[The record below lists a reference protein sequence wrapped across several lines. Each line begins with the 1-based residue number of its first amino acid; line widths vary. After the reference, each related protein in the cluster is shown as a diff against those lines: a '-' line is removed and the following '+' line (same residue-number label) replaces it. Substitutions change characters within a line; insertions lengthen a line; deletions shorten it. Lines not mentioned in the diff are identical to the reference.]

1 MTKIRKGND
10 IEIQWEIYAI
20 QGMDEVPY
28 VLSGKTLTLYL
39 RNQFGKTEVHN
50 FKTDRHIL
58 SFVFYGKDQKQI
70 GAYSLELVENDG
82 REGMHTVDEC
92 DAFTLVSHSC
102 QAGGESEGRVE
113 CIHLQFRSQMTF
125 GSPSSGGVSNVV
137 VDSVLSDTSENPVQ
151 NKVVTKA
158 INAKVDKVEGKQL
171 STEDFT
177 TALKNKLEGLN
188 AFDPTE
194 INNAIKELQDFVNAL
209 VNGDATEAI
218 ESLNE
223 VLAFL
228 QGIDDTASLEGIV
241 SAILQQIADVRSA
254 IPTKTSD
261 LTNDSGYLTE
271 HQDISGLATKENIAA
286 IQSDINGIK
295 ERNTAQDGQIADNKT
310 RIDATAT
317 IVGQLSQKID
327 ILNGTGEGSVINT
340 VSTEIAKLIAEAPD
354 ALDTLK
360 EIADFIEA
368 DATRAAE
375 ILTKLD
381 DHESRIA
388 KIEREAGFTVMSEAQ
403 YEMLP
408 EKEDKLYFLYED

>member
-1 MTKIRKGND
+1 MDKIRKGND
-10 IEIQWEIYAI
+10 ISVEWAI
-20 QGMDEVPY
+20 FIDSEGQQAPY
-28 VLSGKTLTLYL
+28 DLTGRKLTMYL
-39 RNQFGKTEVHN
+39 TNRYGTSQVSDFKTEGN
-50 FKTDRHIL
+50 IL
-58 SFVFYGKDQKQI
+58 RWTFYGKDQKHL
-70 GAYSLELVENDG
+70 GNYTLTLVEN
-82 REGMHTVDEC
+82 EGKNYMHTVDVC
-92 DAFTLVSHSC
+92 NAFCLVNHSC
-102 QAGGESEGRVE
+102 ETLAGDEDKVKLVYLSISSEISTGYGR
-113 CIHLQFRSQMTF
+113 IQI
-125 GSPSSGGVSNVV
+125 
-137 VDSVLSDTSENPVQ
+137 DDALSEESENPVQ
-151 NKVVTKA
+151 NKVITEALKE
-158 INAKVDKVEGKQL
+158 KVDKVKGKQL

-177 TALKNKLEGLN
+177 TALKEKLEGLK

-228 QGIDDTASLEGIV
+228 RGIEDTASLEGIV
-241 SAILQQIADVRSA
+241 SAILQQIAD
-254 IPTKTSD
+254 
-261 LTNDSGYLTE
+261 
-271 HQDISGLATKENIAA
+271 
-286 IQSDINGIK
+286 
-295 ERNTAQDGQIADNKT
+295 NKT
-310 RIDATAT
+310 RIDATAI

-340 VSTEIAKLIAEAPD
+340 VSMEIAKLIAEAPD

-375 ILTKLD
+375 ILTKLS

-388 KIEREAGFTVMSEAQ
+388 KIEQEEGFTVMSEAQ

>member
-1 MTKIRKGND
+1 MEDRIRKGND
-10 IEIQWEIYAI
+10 IGVNWAI
-20 QGMDEVPY
+20 FADAENQVPY
-28 VLSGKTLTLYL
+28 DLMGRRLTMYLTNRYGTSQISG
-39 RNQFGKTEVHN
+39 FKTEG
-50 FKTDRHIL
+50 HI
-58 SFVFYGKDQKQI
+58 VKWTYYGKDQKQL
-70 GAYSLELVENDG
+70 GPYTLTLVEN
-82 REGMHTVDEC
+82 EGNEDMHTVDFC
-92 DAFTLVSHSC
+92 KAFVLVARSC
-102 QAGGESEGRVE
+102 EATKGDENKVELVHLDLSSEMLVGA
-113 CIHLQFRSQMTF
+113 
-125 GSPSSGGVSNVV
+125 SPIK
-137 VDSVLSDTSENPVQ
+137 VDDKLSEESENPVQ
-151 NKVVTKA
+151 NKVITEALKE
-158 INAKVDKVEGKQL
+158 KVDKVEGKQL

-177 TALKNKLEGLN
+177 TALKEKLEGLK

-388 KIEREAGFTVMSEAQ
+388 KIEQEEGFTVMSEAQ

>member
-1 MTKIRKGND
+1 MDKIRKGND
-10 IEIQWEIYAI
+10 ISVEWAI
-20 QGMDEVPY
+20 FIDSEGQQAPY
-28 VLSGKTLTLYL
+28 DLTGRKLTMYL
-39 RNQFGKTEVHN
+39 TNRYGTSQVSDFNTEGN
-50 FKTDRHIL
+50 IL
-58 SFVFYGKDQKQI
+58 RWTFYGKDQKQL
-70 GAYSLELVENDG
+70 GNYTLTLVEN
-82 REGMHTVDEC
+82 EGKNYMHTVDVC
-92 DAFTLVSHSC
+92 NAFCLVNHSC
-102 QAGGESEGRVE
+102 ETLAGDEDKVKLVYLGFSSEISTGYGR
-113 CIHLQFRSQMTF
+113 IQI
-125 GSPSSGGVSNVV
+125 
-137 VDSVLSDTSENPVQ
+137 DDALSEESENPVQ
-151 NKVVTKA
+151 NKVITEALKE
-158 INAKVDKVEGKQL
+158 KVDKVEGKQL

-177 TALKNKLEGLN
+177 TALKEKLEGLK
-188 AFDPTE
+188 AFDPTK

-228 QGIDDTASLEGIV
+228 RGIDDTASLEGIV

-317 IVGQLSQKID
+317 IVGQLSQKMD

-388 KIEREAGFTVMSEAQ
+388 KIEREEGFAVMSEAQ

>member
-1 MTKIRKGND
+1 MAGYQSKFRGAEVDAYLDYVKKLQEEGLDLSAYATK
-10 IEIQWEIYAI
+10 
-20 QGMDEVPY
+20 DE
-28 VLSGKTLTLYL
+28 L
-39 RNQFGKTEVHN
+39 
-50 FKTDRHIL
+50 
-58 SFVFYGKDQKQI
+58 KD
-70 GAYSLELVENDG
+70 
-82 REGMHTVDEC
+82 
-92 DAFTLVSHSC
+92 
-102 QAGGESEGRVE
+102 
-113 CIHLQFRSQMTF
+113 
-125 GSPSSGGVSNVV
+125 
-137 VDSVLSDTSENPVQ
+137 
-151 NKVVTKA
+151 
-158 INAKVDKVEGKQL
+158 KVDKIPGKGL

-177 TALKNKLEGLN
+177 TGLKEKLEGMN

-194 INNAIKELQDFVNAL
+194 INNAIKDLQDLVNAL
-209 VNGDATEAI
+209 FNGNATKAI

-228 QGIDDTASLEGIV
+228 RGIDDTASLEGIV
-241 SAILQQIADVRSA
+241 SAILQQIADVRST

-295 ERNTAQDGQIADNKT
+295 ERNTFQDGQIADNKT

-327 ILNGTGEGSVINT
+327 VLNGTGEGSVINT

-368 DATRAAE
+368 DATRASE

-381 DHESRIA
+381 DHEARIA
-388 KIEREAGFTVMSEAQ
+388 KIEQQEGFTVMSEAQ

>member
-1 MTKIRKGND
+1 M
-10 IEIQWEIYAI
+10 Y
-20 QGMDEVPY
+20 
-28 VLSGKTLTLYL
+28 LTNKYGTT
-39 RNQFGKTEVHN
+39 RIADFKTEG
-50 FKTDRHIL
+50 HI
-58 SFVFYGKDQKQI
+58 VAWTFYGKDQRHYGK
-70 GAYSLELVENDG
+70 YTLTLVEN
-82 REGMHTVDEC
+82 EGKENMHTVDVC
-92 DAFTLVSHSC
+92 NAFNLVDRTCKAAKGDNNKIDLYYIDLSSEMTLAAAIKVDEELSV
-102 QAGGESEGRVE
+102 ESDNA
-113 CIHLQFRSQMTF
+113 I
-125 GSPSSGGVSNVV
+125 
-137 VDSVLSDTSENPVQ
+137 Q
-151 NKVVTKA
+151 NKAVA
-158 INAKVDKVEGKQL
+158 IALNDKVDKVEGKQL

-177 TALKNKLEGLN
+177 TTLKEKLEGLK
-188 AFDPTE
+188 AFDPTG

-228 QGIDDTASLEGIV
+228 RGIDDTASLEGIV
-241 SAILQQIADVRSA
+241 SAILRQIADVRSA

-261 LTNDSGYLTE
+261 LTNDSGYLTQ

-295 ERNTAQDGQIADNKT
+295 ERNTAQDGQIADNKK

-381 DHESRIA
+381 DHETRIA
-388 KIEREAGFTVMSEAQ
+388 KIEQEEGFTVMSEAQ

>member
-1 MTKIRKGND
+1 
-10 IEIQWEIYAI
+10 
-20 QGMDEVPY
+20 VP
-28 VLSGKTLTLYL
+28 
-39 RNQFGKTEVHN
+39 
-50 FKTDRHIL
+50 
-58 SFVFYGKDQKQI
+58 
-70 GAYSLELVENDG
+70 
-82 REGMHTVDEC
+82 
-92 DAFTLVSHSC
+92 
-102 QAGGESEGRVE
+102 
-113 CIHLQFRSQMTF
+113 
-125 GSPSSGGVSNVV
+125 
-137 VDSVLSDTSENPVQ
+137 
-151 NKVVTKA
+151 NKVITEALKE
-158 INAKVDKVEGKQL
+158 KVDKVEGKQL

-177 TALKNKLEGLN
+177 TALKEKLEGLK

-194 INNAIKELQDFVNAL
+194 INNAIKELQNFVNAL

-261 LTNDSGYLTE
+261 LINDSGYLTE

-327 ILNGTGEGSVINT
+327 ILNGTGEGSVIST

-388 KIEREAGFTVMSEAQ
+388 KIEQEEGFTVMSEAQ

>member
-1 MTKIRKGND
+1 MEDRIRKGND
-10 IEIQWEIYAI
+10 IGVSWAI
-20 QGMDEVPY
+20 FADAENQVPY
-28 VLSGKTLTLYL
+28 DLMGRRLTMYLTNRYGTSQISG
-39 RNQFGKTEVHN
+39 FKTEG
-50 FKTDRHIL
+50 HI
-58 SFVFYGKDQKQI
+58 VKWTYYGKDQKQL
-70 GAYSLELVENDG
+70 GPYTLTLVEN
-82 REGMHTVDEC
+82 EGNEDMHTVDFC
-92 DAFTLVSHSC
+92 KAFVIVARSCEATKGDENKVELVHLDLS
-102 QAGGESEGRVE
+102 SEMLVGA
-113 CIHLQFRSQMTF
+113 
-125 GSPSSGGVSNVV
+125 SPIK
-137 VDSVLSDTSENPVQ
+137 VDNKLSEESENPVQ
-151 NKVVTKA
+151 NKVITEALKE
-158 INAKVDKVEGKQL
+158 KVDKVEGKQL

-177 TALKNKLEGLN
+177 TTLKEKLEGLN

-228 QGIDDTASLEGIV
+228 RGIDDTASLEGIV

-375 ILTKLD
+375 IMTKLD

-388 KIEREAGFTVMSEAQ
+388 KIEREEGFTVMSEAQ

>member
-1 MTKIRKGND
+1 MEDRIRKGND
-10 IEIQWEIYAI
+10 IGVSWAI
-20 QGMDEVPY
+20 FADAENQVPY
-28 VLSGKTLTLYL
+28 DLMGRRLTMYLTNRYGTSQISG
-39 RNQFGKTEVHN
+39 FKTEGH
-50 FKTDRHIL
+50 
-58 SFVFYGKDQKQI
+58 FVKWTYYGKDQKQL
-70 GAYSLELVENDG
+70 GPYTLTLVEN
-82 REGMHTVDEC
+82 EGNEDMHTVDFC
-92 DAFTLVSHSC
+92 KAFVLVARSC
-102 QAGGESEGRVE
+102 EATKGDENKVELVHLDLSSEMLVGA
-113 CIHLQFRSQMTF
+113 
-125 GSPSSGGVSNVV
+125 SPIK
-137 VDSVLSDTSENPVQ
+137 VDDKLSEESENPVQ
-151 NKVVTKA
+151 NKVITEALKE
-158 INAKVDKVEGKQL
+158 KVDKVEGKQL

-177 TALKNKLEGLN
+177 TTLKEKLEGLK

-375 ILTKLD
+375 IMTKLD

-388 KIEREAGFTVMSEAQ
+388 KIEREEGFTVMSEAQ